1 MRRPVMKKQ
10 TSRLLAALKG
20 ASPGELLSYDQLAGL
35 IGQSADD
42 IQNGK
47 ARAWLTTARK
57 RLLRDDRIVTRCEPG
72 VGVRLLRPE
81 EVLPATSARLKKT
94 RRAAGRAVVDGCT
107 IETKPEGVT
116 DVQWLAHQTRVQIAD
131 LIRSNATEGTVKR
144 ALVKAANG
152 AQQDID
158 LSSLKGA

>member
-1 MRRPVMKKQ
+1 MRPVMKKQ

-20 ASPGELLSYDQLAGL
+20 ASPGELLSYDRLAGL

-94 RRAAGRAVVDGCT
+94 RPLLVVLWWMAAPSRASPRG
-107 IETKPEGVT
+107 
-116 DVQWLAHQTRVQIAD
+116 
-131 LIRSNATEGTVKR
+131 
-144 ALVKAANG
+144 
-152 AQQDID
+152 
-158 LSSLKGA
+158 